1 MSSASR
7 GHKAQKHDH
16 RNIQNDVNTCW
27 RSSVLQMLA
36 HSQAIRETTN
46 DEDTKTLFEEI
57 VQPGREK
64 VRSKGWF
71 ERLKETYPEVPDF
84 PKGAQQDAGEF
95 LLPLLDICFA
105 KPAFL
110 TVTDIIRCKWCMVE
124 IEGNAVS
131 VPLVTLTLDEGLRG
145 EVKKNSA
152 DISITDYMK
161 KYFEFEPVDLKK
173 SCTTSECGGRVWEKR
188 TYPTQFPGQLFIQ
201 LGRFSTK
208 TVEINVDG
216 EITTKF
222 ESKKIKDKILVPLT
236 LSTQDIGVK
245 SGSDYLLRSVVV
257 HSGNSISS
265 GHYYTY
271 VREPEGKWWIYD
283 DLSPEVHG
291 AVVKYG
297 EVKKKM
303 ETNGYLFHY
312 EKKVDGAQAER
323 DRMSSSPKWSR
334 SSSPSP
340 AKRSRSS
347 GHSPGL
353 WTWSSSPSPAKRAK
367 TISPKLAVVF
377 IETKEDNANRARVRA
392 CVESRFGRVRMQIMD
407 EGLPISVFIPE
418 SKGLPPEEKIARRTL
433 FTVEDAPG
441 ILRSTS
447 EDLSPDSRLTVL
459 EGILGLALVAN
470 KAKNLRAS
478 LVPVKHGSYS
488 EPPHNRM
495 YYIGVWD
502 TTVPTKGMKKYK
514 EQMNKYIARIRG
526 WECSACTYFNDA
538 ADCQC
543 EICATESFTEAYAR
557 NRGESECRRC
567 GRRRKV

>member
-297 EVKKKM
+297 EVKKKWKQTVIYSTTKRRWM
-303 ETNGYLFHY
+303 GPKRNGIACLRPRSGPGPQVHPPPSGPGPLAIPPACGPGPL
-312 EKKVDGAQAER
+312 VHPP
-323 DRMSSSPKWSR
+323 PKGRKPYPQSWRWSL
-334 SSSPSP
+334 S
-340 AKRSRSS
+340 KR
-347 GHSPGL
+347 
-353 WTWSSSPSPAKRAK
+353 KR
-367 TISPKLAVVF
+367 T
-377 IETKEDNANRARVRA
+377 
-392 CVESRFGRVRMQIMD
+392 M
-407 EGLPISVFIPE
+407 
-418 SKGLPPEEKIARRTL
+418 
-433 FTVEDAPG
+433 
-441 ILRSTS
+441 
-447 EDLSPDSRLTVL
+447 LT
-459 EGILGLALVAN
+459 G
-470 KAKNLRAS
+470 
-478 LVPVKHGSYS
+478 PV
-488 EPPHNRM
+488 
-495 YYIGVWD
+495 
-502 TTVPTKGMKKYK
+502 
-514 EQMNKYIARIRG
+514 
-526 WECSACTYFNDA
+526 
-538 ADCQC
+538 
-543 EICATESFTEAYAR
+543 
-557 NRGESECRRC
+557 
-567 GRRRKV
+567 